1 MSIKMILMT
10 VMIKKKETTTRYLV
24 LNVLIGIKSITVEFY
39 IQLKISVKILLFST
53 LMTFFSDFA
62 LILCDKC
69 CYRKVG
75 RQTHKV
81 QRIDIDIGY
90 FQKVCL

>member
-1 MSIKMILMT
+1 MILMT

-53 LMTFFSDFA
+53 LMTFF
-62 LILCDKC
+62 LIL
-69 CYRKVG
+69 
-75 RQTHKV
+75 H
-81 QRIDIDIGY
+81 
-90 FQKVCL
+90 